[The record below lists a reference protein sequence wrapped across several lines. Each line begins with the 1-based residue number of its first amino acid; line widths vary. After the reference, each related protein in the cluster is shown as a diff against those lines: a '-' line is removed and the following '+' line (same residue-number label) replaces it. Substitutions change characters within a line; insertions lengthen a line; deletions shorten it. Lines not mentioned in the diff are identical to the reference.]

1 MAHHAKAEQVLTA
14 EGEHLATL
22 YQAVFRRALYLVGDR
37 YSAEDAAQET
47 FFRYLNRR
55 PSGLE
60 NPAAWL
66 YTVVTRVCYDWLKR
80 AKRSPVTTLSEAGEF
95 PDLQASPDQALTDL
109 EDLATVRRALDQLA
123 PRDRM
128 ILLLRHSASSYREIA
143 GAVGCAENSV
153 GQLLHRAERRFKAV
167 YEELSNPPSR

>member
-1 MAHHAKAEQVLTA
+1 MTYQAKAERGTAA
-14 EGEHLATL
+14 EGEHLAAL
-22 YQAVFRRALYLVGDR
+22 YQTVFRRALYLVGDR
-37 YSAEDAAQET
+37 HSAEDAAQET

-80 AKRSPVTTLSEAGEF
+80 AKRSPVTTFSEAGEF
-95 PDLQASPDQALTDL
+95 PDLQPTPDQALTDL
-109 EDLATVRRALDQLA
+109 EDLATVRRALDQLV

-128 ILLLRHSASSYREIA
+128 ILLMRHSASPYREIA
-143 GAVGCAENSV
+143 GAVGCAETSV
-153 GQLLHRAERRFKAV
+153 GQLLHRAERRFKAA
-167 YEELSNPPSR
+167 YEELSNPSSR